1 MPATTSV
8 KRYAQAVFEIALES
22 NKLKEWQSNLGKITQ
37 LTKDAEFTDLIENPK
52 LPFEMKA
59 KLAQEILGIINPMAL
74 NLVYL
79 LIAKGKLKNAGQLAD
94 EYERLLNDHYGI
106 KSAEVTTAIALDDAE
121 RKRLSHHL
129 ESIVGKKVSINTQVD
144 PDILG
149 GFISRIDDS
158 LIDGS
163 IRNKLEMLKKSLAE
177 TRDNYP

>member
-1 MPATTSV
+1 MPVTTSV

-22 NKLKEWQSNLGKITQ
+22 DKLKEWQSNLGEIAQ
-37 LTKDAEFTDLIENPK
+37 LTQDAEFTDLIENPK
-52 LPFEMKA
+52 LPFELKSKMV
-59 KLAQEILGIINPMAL
+59 QELLGKINPMAL

-79 LIAKGKLKNAGQLAD
+79 LVAKGKLKNAGQLAD

-106 KSAEVTTAIALDDAE
+106 KSAEVTTAIALNDAE

-129 ESIVGKKVSINTQVD
+129 ETITGKKVSIHTQVD

-149 GFISRIDDS
+149 GFIARIDDS

-163 IRNKLEMLKKSLAE
+163 IRNKLVMLKESLAE
-177 TRDNYP
+177 TKR